1 MGSRAQSSQQLR
13 PGCESTECCVPC
25 DCWQQS
31 LQPSPSSTTHPFC
44 TLRSSVVVPELAWVR
59 ETTWPL
65 FPLQGNRAHAKP
77 ADTQP
82 GCVDVPPEV
91 LHRADCSQENTHSS
105 FQGICLHSH
114 VFLVQF
120 LPSTNVYPSQH
131 VATFEC
137 RSASAPPC
145 CRQAATSHEMLQ
157 VVCSKAL
164 ALLAC
169 WWAVL
174 TALPVT
180 WLAG

>member
-13 PGCESTECCVPC
+13 PGCESAECCVPC
-25 DCWQQS
+25 DCCQQS

-114 VFLVQF
+114 IFLVQH
-120 LPSTNVYPSQH
+120 LPSTQIFTQANTLLLLSAEVQVPLPAADKQLH
-131 VATFEC
+131 HTRCC
-137 RSASAPPC
+137 RLSAPKHWPC
-145 CRQAATSHEMLQ
+145 WHAGGQS
-157 VVCSKAL
+157 S
-164 ALLAC
+164 
-169 WWAVL
+169 
-174 TALPVT
+174 LPC
-180 WLAG
+180 L